1 MELSPLPLAFDLS
14 LTVAS
19 RFLHPYS
26 IKDKTPSFIGETI
39 LHSQEHLERFTEL
52 CRDMK
57 REEREK
63 GDLEEKRESK
73 GEREAKLAIKP
84 LSENGY

>member
-1 MELSPLPLAFDLS
+1 M
-14 LTVAS
+14 
-19 RFLHPYS
+19 
-26 IKDKTPSFIGETI
+26 
-39 LHSQEHLERFTEL
+39 RFTEL
-52 CRDMK
+52 CREMK
-57 REEREK
+57 REERDK